1 MARRFLETPLP
12 SSQKG
17 KNSHF
22 PPTQKKLSSS
32 PRSRCSTHT
41 QRSLSTSCSQ
51 LPSSP
56 PHAFNEMKIIITS
69 ALKKWLTDHGLM
81 RFIQVAEAVAHR
93 NAMEMASKLNIDTL
107 TNSMVRRKLG
117 LNNMG
122 ERHFDIFPTEVLE
135 RYYGEYSQ
143 SAKAYRTRDIP
154 DPFFCDIAKFLL
166 EVGCVHLNAYG
177 MPKQKMGVVIS
188 MFKGY
193 DVYWGIITGTACG
206 KGSMPSR
213 EERSSGRSFNSV
225 SQYYFPLA
233 RHLLR

>member
-69 ALKKWLTDHGLM
+69 ALKKWLARKKHP
-81 RFIQVAEAVAHR
+81 

-117 LNNMG
+117 LNSTG
-122 ERHFDIFPTEVLE
+122 EHHFDIFPTEVLE
-135 RYYGEYSQ
+135 RYFGEYSQ
-143 SAKAYRTRDIP
+143 SAKAYRTRNIP
-154 DPFFCDIAKFLL
+154 HPFFRDIAKFLL
-166 EVGCVHLNAYG
+166 EVGCVHLNAYR
-177 MPKQKMGVVIS
+177 MPTQKAGVVIS
-188 MFKGY
+188 TFEGH
-193 DVYWGIITGTACG
+193 DVDWGVIT
-206 KGSMPSR
+206 
-213 EERSSGRSFNSV
+213 
-225 SQYYFPLA
+225 
-233 RHLLR
+233 